1 MFRGINN
8 LNIDT
13 KGRLAIP
20 SKYRNAIIS
29 ESASQITVTVDHTDK
44 CLLVYPMADWLIV
57 EKQLISLNNMNRRA
71 RNVQRLLLGHATECE
86 LDSQGRILVPAPLRD
101 FAGLK
106 KKLVLVGQLN
116 KFELWDAEQW
126 IIQRDAWIAEAQE
139 DDFNDDIALAQ
150 VSI

>member
-1 MFRGINN
+1 M
-8 LNIDT
+8 

-20 SKYRNAIIS
+20 SKYRGAVIS
-29 ESASQITVTVDHTDK
+29 ESASQIIVTIDHTDK
-44 CLLVYPMADWLIV
+44 CLLVYPMADWLLV
-57 EKQLISLNNMNRRA
+57 EKQLNSLNNMNRRA
-71 RNVQRLLLGHATECE
+71 RNVQRLLLGHAAECE
-86 LDSQGRILVPAPLRD
+86 LDSQGRILVPAPLRN

-126 IIQRDAWIAEAQE
+126 IIQRDSWIVEAQE
-139 DDFNDDIALAQ
+139 DDFDNDEALAQ